1 MELQTGSYQEK
12 AASPWESCQQG
23 DDAGDSINNKKD
35 VKVTKEYRI
44 IYTPEVSSPPISDLV
59 VLDKEWLKEITKVHQ
74 GFGVPAFYKGL
85 QGNDYLSKP
94 HSIFFPDGTGNIAMM
109 ICDAKDTGYFIYLIF
124 KDEEQ
129 SRLQGICN
137 SLGHATFYDKD
148 ENIWVCLGLDVG
160 FYFDK
165 NGRQKAWNW
174 WDSNLHLHVPPNQ
187 SISFKLNP
195 CVSVHIKS
203 QDKVF
208 VTFSYYKQKLYL
220 NLGSKLKAKD
230 TYSDM
235 KLQKQPVLDTYKL
248 EKTFQVIKTL
258 LKKMKELSCKTRLD
272 LENFVTGSPRMSMVE
287 NHLRSGKLSAVLISL
302 GRIRTE

>member
-94 HSIFFPDGTGNIAMM
+94 HSIFFPDGTGQIYYPSGNIAMM

-148 ENIWVCLGLDVG
+148 ENIC
-160 FYFDK
+160 
-165 NGRQKAWNW
+165 
-174 WDSNLHLHVPPNQ
+174 
-187 SISFKLNP
+187 
-195 CVSVHIKS
+195 